1 MGTAMFELTDKC
13 RHFVSA
19 EAVSMGNGIRGLTN
33 KVMSWPGVSPMSGDC
48 FVFFSRDRK
57 QVKILRW
64 DGDGF
69 LLYQKR
75 LAKGRFRQPSYDA
88 AEGCCRLA
96 WDDFY
101 FLMRGLTAVDVKRD
115 KRFGRG

>member
-1 MGTAMFELTDKC
+1 MFELTERC
-13 RHFVSA
+13 MFHVSA
-19 EAVSMGNGIRGLTN
+19 EAVSMCNGIRGLTN
-33 KVMSWPGVSPMSGDC
+33 KVMSWTGMSPISGDC

-75 LAKGRFRQPSYDA
+75 LAKGRFRTPSYDA
-88 AEGCCRLA
+88 SEGCFRLD

-101 FLMRGLTAVDVKRD
+101 FMMRGLTTMGVKRD
-115 KRFGRG
+115 TRF

>member
-1 MGTAMFELTDKC
+1 MFELTDRC
-13 RHFVSA
+13 RFFVSA
-19 EAVSMGNGIRGLTN
+19 EQVSMSNGIRGLTN
-33 KVMSWPGVSPMSGDC
+33 KVMCWAGMSPMSGDC
-48 FVFFSRDRK
+48 FVFFSRDMK

-75 LAKGRFRQPSYDA
+75 LAKGRFRTPSYDS
-88 AEGCCRLA
+88 AEGCFRLA

-101 FLMRGLTAVDVKRD
+101 FLMRGLTAVGVKRD
-115 KRFGRG
+115 SRFDRGCI

>member
-1 MGTAMFELTDKC
+1 MFELTDRC
-13 RHFVSA
+13 RFYISA
-19 EAVSMGNGIRGLTN
+19 ESVSMGNGIRGLTN
-33 KVMSWPGVSPMSGDC
+33 KVMSWAGMSPMSGDC

-75 LAKGRFRQPSYDA
+75 LAKGRFGQPLYDA
-88 AEGCCRLA
+88 SQGCCRLA

-101 FLMRGLTAVDVKRD
+101 FLMRGLTAVDIRRD
-115 KRFGRG
+115 KRFDRG